1 MAKPTLSSKIGTAT
15 KLLTYAEN
23 VLQKTKDNADLF
35 TDAAETIVLLETAV
49 EAYRNG
55 LVESAYRDRR
65 QVVIKNQQAETLK
78 RVLHTHALYVESVS
92 AGDPNVILAA
102 GFIPSQSTV
111 QPPVG
116 ASPRPSDL
124 RAEIKHAGTCSVHLR
139 VNSWKYARYYQFEY
153 RKVGS
158 LSEWTRVLSTRSRT
172 VIQEL
177 EKGQEYEFRA
187 TYLGSDP
194 APNYCD
200 TVHCY
205 AV

>member
-1 MAKPTLSSKIGTAT
+1 TAT

-35 TDAAETIVLLETAV
+35 ADAAETIVLLETAV

-111 QPPVG
+111 SPTVG
-116 ASPRPSDL
+116 ASPR
-124 RAEIKHAGTCSVHLR
+124 
-139 VNSWKYARYYQFEY
+139 
-153 RKVGS
+153 
-158 LSEWTRVLSTRSRT
+158 SEEHTSELQSRENL
-172 VIQEL
+172 V
-177 EKGQEYEFRA
+177 
-187 TYLGSDP
+187 
-194 APNYCD
+194 C
-200 TVHCY
+200 
-205 AV
+205 